1 MKNAVLLFVIL
12 LMNVHSQ
19 DLATLRKKIEK
30 EFASQKGT
38 FALAYISLSGSSEGF
53 SVNGDTL
60 FHAASTM
67 KTPVMVQV
75 MRDVAEGKMSLEDT
89 VLIKNEF
96 KSIVDGSTFSMDIGE
111 DSGEGLYKFLG
122 KYKTVRELVF
132 EMITVSSNLAT
143 NILIDMVD
151 AKRVMTTL
159 TSLNVKDVTVLRGVE
174 DILAFDAGLNNT
186 TTANGLAELFKQ
198 IYVRKY
204 PDEKRYK
211 EMISILSAQKFND
224 LIPSTLPKDVVVA
237 HKTGSITGVMHD
249 SGLIFLPDGKVYTLV
264 ILGKGIEN
272 VPEVKKMYGR
282 VSEAV
287 YRYISAE

>member
-19 DLATLRKKIEK
+19 DLATLRKKTEK

-38 FALAYISLSGSSEGF
+38 FALAYINLSGSSEGF

-96 KSIVDGSTFSMDIGE
+96 KSIVDGSAFSMDIGE